1 MLLSSPGHSRPGCSP
16 RSRRMRRGPE
26 PCGPGR
32 GSAAPCGCHYRAQ
45 PSPSACTGCVHP
57 GLPRDWHRAAPTA
70 TGGHGSF
77 LDPSQQWRGK
87 EFCLMTDPTAQDCAP
102 GAITGRPVASLT
114 WAWSILE
121 CRLSSTA
128 PWMATSSR
136 PGTTDT
142 RWGDTER
149 WLMGQVGHQQEGP
162 SGGPPDTPALE
173 PPSQSSSA
181 RKGCAGSCV
190 QASRAPPVAGSPG
203 PPPGGEG
210 EAVASSRPLQKGCP
224 PSLALAH
231 VFSKQ
236 LLSAAVSAIVL
247 DALTDS
253 TKAPMIHSTAATR
266 GKEKASQRHRCVSGI
281 LDDEWGVPAVH
292 AGGHL
297 CEGPTSGY
305 PLVQGCKGGPA
316 ARAAQ
321 QTQGPSRG
329 VHPSEFRPCLP
340 PPPPP
345 PACRPWQGA
354 PGCRSPEELLLVD
367 GSSSQFV
374 AGPGPWKSRA

>member
-1 MLLSSPGHSRPGCSP
+1 MADGAGGSSAGRTVRRPP
-16 RSRRMRRGPE
+16 RHP
-26 PCGPGR
+26 
-32 GSAAPCGCHYRAQ
+32 
-45 PSPSACTGCVHP
+45 CTGATVPVIICQERLCWELRASLQSTTCGRV
-57 GLPRDWHRAAPTA
+57 PRA
-70 TGGHGSF
+70 TTGWGGGGCGF
-77 LDPSQQWRGK
+77 LS
-87 EFCLMTDPTAQDCAP
+87 
-102 GAITGRPVASLT
+102 AITAIT
-114 WAWSILE
+114 
-121 CRLSSTA
+121 
-128 PWMATSSR
+128 
-136 PGTTDT
+136 
-142 RWGDTER
+142 
-149 WLMGQVGHQQEGP
+149 
-162 SGGPPDTPALE
+162 
-173 PPSQSSSA
+173 
-181 RKGCAGSCV
+181 
-190 QASRAPPVAGSPG
+190 
-203 PPPGGEG
+203 
-210 EAVASSRPLQKGCP
+210 
-224 PSLALAH
+224 PSLALAR